1 MIRFLTL
8 AALAALL
15 APGSPDRGEELRDA
29 ALAGDVAKVRGL
41 LDAGVP
47 VDAPAPRHGQ
57 TPLLLA
63 AGKGRLDVVR
73 LLVERGADVNAR
85 ERFFGQTPVR
95 DALRE
100 KHVPV
105 ALYLLQKGAKDA
117 ADALGFAID
126 EGNLELANAAV
137 ATGLLEPLELKAA
150 RKEAAAAK
158 KPSPEIQAL
167 LAATNAAAPKRQPY
181 AVSPETF
188 AKYAGRYRGG
198 PNEATVTVRDGKLV
212 IAMAS
217 QPELVLS
224 PIAEGR
230 FETATGDAEAR
241 FGGRA
246 GTIEFLS
253 VNRDGDESRFGVA
266 TPEPAPLKTAT
277 VSDLDQKAPRGEPR
291 PWPRFR
297 GPDASGIGDGQ
308 GAPPVWD
315 VAKGVNVRFKTPL
328 PGIAL
333 SSPIVW
339 GDRIYLTSA
348 VGSAGDKT
356 FRTGL
361 YGDGTSVDDVS
372 VHSYRLYALDAQSGK
387 VAWEQEVHKGAPAV
401 RRHLKSSQSNATPV
415 TDGKRIVVLFG
426 TVGVLAAYD
435 LEGKPLWRR
444 DVGILDCNDPQAGAA
459 EWGHAS
465 SPILYRDLVIV
476 QGDRR
481 KDSFLAAYRLADG
494 QEAWR
499 VARDEPS
506 TWSTPNVLSAPTG
519 DELVTNGQT
528 IRGYDPR
535 DGKTLW
541 TLKPNSEVVVASP
554 VVADGMAFITAGYP
568 PVRPVYAV
576 RPGQRGDLS
585 LPEGQRASAAIAWS
599 HARGGTYIP
608 TPLHYR
614 GHLYTVNN
622 NGILTCYRADTG
634 EQVYQTRLGAV
645 GASFSASPVAADGR
659 LFFPSETGEVYVLR
673 AGPAYELLATNVM
686 DEVVMATPA
695 ISNGLMVVRTLGH
708 VVGLA
713 EPKAAASR

>member
-1 MIRFLTL
+1 MVRFLTL
-8 AALAALL
+8 AALAALI
-15 APGSPDRGEELRDA
+15 APGAPDRGETLRDA
-29 ALAGDVAKVRGL
+29 ALAGDVAEVRAL

-47 VDAPAPRHGQ
+47 IDAPAPRHGQ
-57 TPLLLA
+57 TALLLA
-63 AGKGRLDVVR
+63 ASKGRMDVVK

-85 ERFFGQTPVR
+85 ERFFGQTPVK
-95 DALRE
+95 DALRGE
-100 KHVPV
+100 AADV
-105 ALYLLQKGAKDA
+105 AVYLLQHGAKDA
-117 ADALGFAID
+117 ADAIDAAI
-126 EGNLELANAAV
+126 ETGNVELAKAAL

-167 LAATNAAAPKRQPY
+167 LASASAAAPKRTAY
-181 AVSPETF
+181 AVSAEQMQ
-188 AKYAGRYRGG
+188 KYAGRYRGG
-198 PNEATVTVRDGKLV
+198 PNEATVSIRDGKLV
-212 IAMAS
+212 IAS
-217 QPELVLS
+217 GSRPELVLS

-230 FETATGDAEAR
+230 FESANGDAEAR

-253 VNRDGDESRFGVA
+253 VNRDGDVTGFGVA
-266 TPEPAPLKTAT
+266 GADPAPLKTAIAPA
-277 VSDLDQKAPRGEPR
+277 LDQKAPREAAR
-291 PWPRFR
+291 PWPQFR
-297 GPDASGIGDGQ
+297 GPGASGNGDGQ

-315 VAKGVNVRFKTPL
+315 VAKGVNVRFKTEI
-328 PGIAL
+328 PGISN

-348 VGSAGDKT
+348 VSEKNDRT

-372 VHSYRLYALDAQSGK
+372 VHSYRLYALDAGTGK
-387 VAWEQEVHKGAPAV
+387 VVWEREVHKSAPTV
-401 RRHLKSSQSNATPV
+401 RRHLKSSQSNATPA
-415 TDGKRIVVLFG
+415 TDGRSIVVLFG
-426 TVGVLAAYD
+426 TVGALAAFD
-435 LEGKPLWRR
+435 LDGRPLWKR
-444 DVGILDCNDPQAGAA
+444 DVGVLDCNDPQAGAA

-465 SPILYRDLVIV
+465 SPILYKDLVFV

-481 KDSFLAAYRLADG
+481 KDSFLAAYRLSDG
-494 QEAWR
+494 REAWR
-499 VARDEPS
+499 VAREEPS
-506 TWSTPNVLSAPTG
+506 TWATPNVLSTPSG
-519 DELVTNGQT
+519 DELLTNGQT
-528 IRGYDPR
+528 IRGYDPLT
-535 DGKTLW
+535 GKVLW
-541 TLKPNSEVVVASP
+541 TLGPNSEVIVATP

-576 RPGQRGDLS
+576 RPGQRGNLT
-585 LPEGQRASAAIAWS
+585 LPEGQRSSAAIAWS

-634 EQVYQTRLGAV
+634 EQVYQTRLGAA

-673 AGPAYELLATNVM
+673 AGTEYELLATNVM

-708 VVGLA
+708 VVGLG